1 MEKKVSSIVTVL
13 LVVSVLFCLFSA
25 NETKSSS
32 VSDNVSTGITLKSV
46 ARVKQS
52 KCMNPDGFKLPTTN
66 PAVLSDH
73 GFGSVLIFED
83 ETADYDNARLN
94 VKIPLDIDS
103 TVQPILQID
112 WSCPTADPTSDSV
125 KIRWEVGY
133 IWLAN
138 DESSDATSGVSD
150 AQSITANY
158 NVSTIA
164 NGLVE
169 SSVQLADYAST
180 DKYLV
185 VNIARRS
192 DATPDTG
199 TSVAANILGACL
211 YYTKDTLGEPL

>member
-1 MEKKVSSIVTVL
+1 MKRKVLTTMTIL
-13 LVVSVLFCLFSA
+13 LVISAFVSLFLI

-32 VSDNVSTGITLKSV
+32 VSDNISKGIILQST
-46 ARVKQS
+46 ARVKQT
-52 KCMNPDGFKLPTTN
+52 KCVNASGFQLPTTN

-73 GFGSVLIFED
+73 GFGSVLVFSD
-83 ETADYDNARLN
+83 ETADYDNGR
-94 VKIPLDIDS
+94 VTIKVPKDIDS
-103 TVQPILQID
+103 TVQPILLID

-138 DESSDATSGVSD
+138 DESSDATSGVSK
-150 AQSITANY
+150 AQSVTANY

-185 VNIARRS
+185 ANIARRS

-211 YYTKDTLGEPL
+211 YYTKDRLGEPL

>member
-1 MEKKVSSIVTVL
+1 MKRKILTTVTILLAISAFVS
-13 LVVSVLFCLFSA
+13 LFLI

-32 VSDNVSTGITLKSV
+32 VSDNISRGIILQST
-46 ARVKQS
+46 ARVKQT
-52 KCMNPDGFKLPTTN
+52 KCTNANGFKLSTTN
-66 PAVLSDH
+66 PAVLTDH
-73 GFGSVLIFED
+73 GFGSVLVFSD
-83 ETADYDNARLN
+83 ETSDYDNARLT
-94 VKIPLDIDS
+94 VKIPKDIDS

-169 SSVQLADYAST
+169 SDVQLVDYVST

-185 VNIARRS
+185 ANIARRS

-211 YYTKDTLGEPL
+211 YYTSNKLGEPL

>member
-1 MEKKVSSIVTVL
+1 MNKKVSTILTVL
-13 LVVSVLFCLFSA
+13 LVTLALFSFSLVK
-25 NETKSSS
+25 ETKSSS
-32 VSDNVSTGITLKSV
+32 VSDNVSNGIVLQSN

-52 KCMNPDGFKLPTTN
+52 KCINANGFKLPTTN
-66 PAVLSDH
+66 PAALSDH
-73 GFGSVLIFED
+73 GFGSVLVFSD
-83 ETADYDNARLN
+83 ETADYDNARLTIK
-94 VKIPLDIDS
+94 VPLDIDS
-103 TVQPILQID
+103 TVQPILKVD
-112 WSCPTADPTSDSV
+112 WSCPTADPTSDTV

-164 NGLVE
+164 NGVVE
-169 SSVQLADYAST
+169 SEIQLSDYEST
-180 DKYLV
+180 DKYFV
-185 VNIARRS
+185 ANIARRS

-211 YYTKDTLGEPL
+211 YYTKDKLGEPL